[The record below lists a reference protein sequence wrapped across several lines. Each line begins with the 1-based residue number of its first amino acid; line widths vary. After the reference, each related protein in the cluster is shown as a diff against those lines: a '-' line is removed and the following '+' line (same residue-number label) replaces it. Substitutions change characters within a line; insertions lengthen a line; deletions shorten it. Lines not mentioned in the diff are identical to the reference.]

1 MLRTRQKNDYALSGA
16 RRTTSR
22 ESVARTGP
30 EGRVDFSTISP
41 MQAGKLETLIKE
53 KCPPFKLGHRVLE
66 NLNLKMLVTDDGFEA
81 KLSLINPSNKSLI
94 YFEVQVNDSIVSM
107 LINI

>member
-1 MLRTRQKNDYALSGA
+1 
-16 RRTTSR
+16 
-22 ESVARTGP
+22 
-30 EGRVDFSTISP
+30 
-41 MQAGKLETLIKE
+41 
-53 KCPPFKLGHRVLE
+53 
-66 NLNLKMLVTDDGFEA
+66 MLVTDDGFEA